1 MESSYFHTYLVL
13 FCILWTLILMTKKSV
28 LMCLISLEFLHFFL
42 FLIFYSQTP
51 PLMGTYTVVVALLC
65 FAAGGAAMGLS
76 ILVTISRQSGGDLI
90 VSSI

>member
-51 PLMGTYTVVVALLC
+51 SLMGTYTMVVALLC
-65 FAAGGAAMGLS
+65 FAASGAAMGLS
-76 ILVTISRQSGGDLI
+76 ILVTISRQSGGDL